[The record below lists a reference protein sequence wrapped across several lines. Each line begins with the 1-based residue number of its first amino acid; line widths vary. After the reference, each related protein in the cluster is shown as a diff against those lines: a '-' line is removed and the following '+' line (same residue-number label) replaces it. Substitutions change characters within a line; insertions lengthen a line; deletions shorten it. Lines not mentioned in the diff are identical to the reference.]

1 MLSEPNNDAA
11 VVATVP
17 KGTTLKIV
25 GAAEDPYLVV
35 EYEGQTAYVH
45 KGWLYIN
52 DEPERALESAVQEFP
67 KRGTLIFK
75 GALISDPVAGSRT
88 VTEELPEGTVVT
100 ILAPAETPFLKV
112 EFNGTAGFIAKGS
125 LDLRDPETVRRENEA
140 KEAAAL
146 VKAVLSGD
154 KNAVRALLTTGADES
169 SQAKNVG
176 NALILAKATGQTDL
190 VTFLEETVAKG
201 DSTAAGETFGGD
213 ALQGGGGFWQNELVN
228 SIFTHPSLL
237 KTVTPQYTQDALT
250 NKIEGTVELEVVITK
265 GGLVGDVRVL
275 KGLPDGLTEEAIQC
289 VRQWSFVPAKLKGE
303 PVDMIADINVDF
315 KIM

>member
-112 EFNGTAGFIAKGS
+112 EFNGVMS
-125 LDLRDPETVRRENEA
+125 
-140 KEAAAL
+140 
-146 VKAVLSGD
+146 
-154 KNAVRALLTTGADES
+154 
-169 SQAKNVG
+169 
-176 NALILAKATGQTDL
+176 
-190 VTFLEETVAKG
+190 
-201 DSTAAGETFGGD
+201 
-213 ALQGGGGFWQNELVN
+213 
-228 SIFTHPSLL
+228 
-237 KTVTPQYTQDALT
+237 
-250 NKIEGTVELEVVITK
+250 
-265 GGLVGDVRVL
+265 
-275 KGLPDGLTEEAIQC
+275 
-289 VRQWSFVPAKLKGE
+289 
-303 PVDMIADINVDF
+303 
-315 KIM
+315 

>member
-1 MLSEPNNDAA
+1 M
-11 VVATVP
+11 T
-17 KGTTLKIV
+17 
-25 GAAEDPYLVV
+25 
-35 EYEGQTAYVH
+35 
-45 KGWLYIN
+45 
-52 DEPERALESAVQEFP
+52 
-67 KRGTLIFK
+67 
-75 GALISDPVAGSRT
+75 
-88 VTEELPEGTVVT
+88 
-100 ILAPAETPFLKV
+100 
-112 EFNGTAGFIAKGS
+112 FNGTAGFIAKGS

-237 KTVTPQYTQDALT
+237 KTVTPQYTQRRTHQQDRGHGRT
-250 NKIEGTVELEVVITK
+250 RSRDYQG
-265 GGLVGDVRVL
+265 R
-275 KGLPDGLTEEAIQC
+275 PC
-289 VRQWSFVPAKLKGE
+289 R
-303 PVDMIADINVDF
+303 
-315 KIM
+315 